1 MELKPRLQ
9 LGNIAPEAL
18 KAVLQVSAYINNH
31 SGLEPSLLN
40 LVYLRASQI
49 NGCAW
54 CIDMHT
60 KDARALGET
69 EQRLYLV
76 SAWREAPFYTERER
90 AALAWTEAVTL
101 VAKDHVPDD
110 VYEEVK
116 QHFTDKELVNL
127 TLAITQINVW
137 NRFNVA
143 FRNIAGS
150 YQPNIQQVKKSA

>member
-1 MELKPRLQ
+1 VQSRLEVDK
-9 LGNIAPEAL
+9 IAPEVL

-69 EQRLYLV
+69 EQRLYEL
-76 SAWREAPFYTERER
+76 SAWRDTPFYTEREQ

-101 VAKDHVPDD
+101 VAEDHVPDD
-110 VYEEVK
+110 VYEHVK
-116 QHFTDKELVNL
+116 SQFRDKELVNL
-127 TLAITQINVW
+127 TLAITQINIW

-143 FRNIAGS
+143 FRNVPGS
-150 YQPNIQQVKKSA
+150 YQPNVQQLKKSA